1 MVRNEA
7 SRVGLGGG
15 HGLPVAGY
23 TVCVCVCVCV
33 CVTIMLWFSEMSQE
47 GRAGL
52 WASGEQCYVPRSDWR
67 VESKLLYSCSQRTS
81 QGFLIC
87 SSSPERASG
96 RINLMF

>member
-33 CVTIMLWFSEMSQE
+33 CDYYAVVFRDEP
-47 GRAGL
+47 GRQSRAVG
-52 WASGEQCYVPRSDWR
+52 
-67 VESKLLYSCSQRTS
+67 QR
-81 QGFLIC
+81 GAVLC
-87 SSSPERASG
+87 PKK
-96 RINLMF
+96 